1 MYANMKNI
9 LVLNLTRMGD
19 IIQSTP
25 LISGLREKYP
35 SAKITLL
42 VTTNFS
48 EFVPFVPYVDDS
60 RVLDLHQFK
69 KINPDQAVTWVEIFN
84 YLKSFMDELKSESF
98 DMVVNLSHSRI
109 SALMVRYLAVKNVCG
124 FNCNAQGDRV
134 IHHKWMQYFAT
145 EPFNRNYNPF
155 NLVEIFAR
163 SGDVDPAGKNIQL
176 DESSITK
183 NVTMDALREL
193 QLRDDQL
200 LIGIQ
205 AGSSL
210 EGRRWSWQSFA
221 ELADRLINSLDA
233 KIVLLGVS
241 AESHLAE
248 KIMAKSLYKNNLLD
262 LTGKTNLVQLAG
274 VLKQCNY
281 VVGNDTGTL
290 HFASALGTPVVGLYF
305 AHAHVFETGPYYPG
319 NLLFQSRASCAPCSY
334 GVKCNQV
341 VCVDHVSPELVAE
354 MLCHHVI
361 SGDWKAP
368 ENNAAFTD
376 IDIFETAIGEDDR
389 IYLKPLIQHAI
400 TVQDLFRR
408 AYEQLW
414 LQVLPINDGAYV
426 FPNDFEERLENHFNC
441 SGAEK
446 IWHEVE
452 GKIKVLKKLAQYGEK
467 GQKLATRLIDCLR
480 TVRTS
485 VSQLHGLGNDI
496 EILDTEINLIGLT
509 HPEIKPITDIYIRRK
524 ENLQDVDLLQM
535 TTETRKYYHRLHE
548 ESLKLI
554 EIIESVLLRFSKT
567 LVVSIQDETPSI
579 KAAVPAR

>member
-1 MYANMKNI
+1 MKNI

-25 LISGLREKYP
+25 VISGLREKYP

-48 EFVPFVPYVDDS
+48 EFVPFVPNIDDS

-69 KINPDQAVTWVEIFN
+69 KTNPGQAVTWVEIFN
-84 YLKSFMDELKSESF
+84 YLKGFMDTLKSDSF

-109 SALMVRYLAVKNVCG
+109 SALMVRYLGVRNVCG

-134 IHHKWMQYFAT
+134 IHHTWMQYFAT

-163 SGDVDPAGKNIQL
+163 SGDVDPAGKIIQL

-183 NVTMDALREL
+183 AVTMDALHKL
-193 QLRDDQL
+193 QLREGQL

-205 AGSSL
+205 AGSSI
-210 EGRRWSWQSFA
+210 EGRRWSWESFA
-221 ELADRLINSLDA
+221 ELAERLINSLDA

-241 AESHLAE
+241 AESNLAK
-248 KIMAKSLYKNNLLD
+248 KIMAKLLYSDNLID

-274 VLKQCNY
+274 VLKQCTY
-281 VVGNDTGTL
+281 VVSNDTGTL

-319 NLLFQSRASCAPCSY
+319 NLLFQSRISCAPCSY
-334 GVKCNQV
+334 GVECNQV
-341 VCVDHVSPELVAE
+341 VCIDHVSPELVAN
-354 MLCHHVI
+354 MLDHHVI
-361 SGDWKAP
+361 SGGWQVP
-368 ENNAAFTD
+368 VQHAALTE

-389 IYLKPLIQHAI
+389 LFLKPLIRHAI

-414 LQVLPINDGAYV
+414 LQVLPINEGAYIC
-426 FPNDFEERLENHFNC
+426 PNDFEDNLSNHFNC
-441 SGAEK
+441 SGAAKVWKEA
-446 IWHEVE
+446 ED
-452 GKIKVLKKLAQYGEK
+452 KIKALKRLAQYGGK
-467 GQKLATRLIDCLR
+467 GQLLTTRLIDCLR

-485 VSQLHGLGNDI
+485 VSQLHGLGKNI
-496 EILDTEINLIGLT
+496 ELLDTEINLIGLT

-535 TTETRKYYHRLHE
+535 TTETRKYYLRLRE
-548 ESLKLI
+548 ESLKLV
-554 EIIESVLLRFSKT
+554 EIIESVLLRFSRA
-567 LVVSIQDETPSI
+567 LVISVQDETPSI